1 MAIAFFIIRAGEQ
14 DLPAVK
20 DALSRRS
27 DATVL
32 PWESPP
38 CLVAVIERPA
48 TDMEAVERAIKT
60 TPGVISVATA
70 FLTIED
76 ELEDNDRRLQNA

>member
-1 MAIAFFIIRAGEQ
+1 MAIASFIIQAREQ
-14 DLPAVK
+14 DLTAVK
-20 DALSRRS
+20 DTLSRRS

>member
-1 MAIAFFIIRAGEQ
+1 MAIASFIIQTREQ
-14 DLPAVK
+14 DLTAVK
-20 DALSRRS
+20 DILSRRS

-48 TDMEAVERAIKT
+48 QDMEAAERAIKT

-76 ELEDNDRRLQNA
+76 ELENDGLTLQNA

>member
-1 MAIAFFIIRAGEQ
+1 MAIASFIIQAREQ
-14 DLPAVK
+14 DLADVK

-48 TDMEAVERAIKT
+48 QDMAAAERAIKT

-76 ELEDNDRRLQNA
+76 ELEDDAPRAKNA

>member
-1 MAIAFFIIRAGEQ
+1 MAIASFIIQTREQ
-14 DLPAVK
+14 DLTAVK
-20 DALSRRS
+20 EVLARRA
-27 DATVL
+27 DATIL

-48 TDMEAVERAIKT
+48 ADMEAAQRAIKT
-60 TPGVISVATA
+60 TPGVLSVATA

-76 ELEDNDRRLQNA
+76 ELEDDGLDRAGA